1 LIDLLAVYRRFSN
14 RDLRRSRAAL
24 SLRRIDLANGSNSCC
39 YTRAIA
45 HQHLAI
51 SHRTTGRIQM
61 MLNKKESEQEQY
73 QVKNDQVTFHRLV
86 VRFIVWVT

>member
-1 LIDLLAVYRRFSN
+1 
-14 RDLRRSRAAL
+14 
-24 SLRRIDLANGSNSCC
+24 
-39 YTRAIA
+39 
-45 HQHLAI
+45 
-51 SHRTTGRIQM
+51 M

>member
-1 LIDLLAVYRRFSN
+1 LIDLLAVYRSFSN

-39 YTRAIA
+39 YTRTIA

-51 SHRTTGRIQM
+51 SRRTAGCIQM
-61 MLNKKESEQEQY
+61 MLDKKESKQEQY
-73 QVKNDQVTFHRLV
+73 QVKNNQVTFHRLLI
-86 VRFIVWVT
+86 RFTVWVT